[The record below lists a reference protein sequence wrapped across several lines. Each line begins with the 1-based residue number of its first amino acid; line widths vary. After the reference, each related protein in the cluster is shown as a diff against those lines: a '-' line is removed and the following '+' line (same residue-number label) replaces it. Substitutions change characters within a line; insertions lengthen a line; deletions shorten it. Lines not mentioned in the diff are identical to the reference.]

1 MTLDMPGAGVFDVV
15 VLSEPFDLIALF
27 GASAAPFVRLLRP
40 EEVTDPE
47 AIRYAL
53 CWCPSDEAFAAFPNI
68 ELAMSIAAGVDSI
81 VSCPSLPQGATVARV
96 RDDDQAHLMAGF
108 AVWNVIHHHRR
119 MGDMQRNHAAGLWD
133 RSFTPRPPRETTV
146 GVLGFGL
153 MGRACAEAIAAAGF
167 TVVVARHRDGAPVAG
182 IEQVCGPE
190 AVDQVAARA
199 DILVNVLPLT
209 ESTRDILDARLF
221 ALMPKG
227 AVLVQMGRGEHMI
240 EEDLLAALDSG
251 QISAASLDVFR
262 QEPLPEGHP
271 FWTHPA
277 VVLTPHKASV
287 STRAETIRQLVEN
300 CEAISAGAP
309 APGAV
314 DRSAGY

>member
-1 MTLDMPGAGVFDVV
+1 MTLDSTGGETFDVV
-15 VLSEPFDLIALF
+15 ALSVPFDLLAMF
-27 GASAAPFVRLLRP
+27 GPDAAPRVNLINP
-40 EEVTDPE
+40 EDVTDPE

-53 CWCPSDEAFAAFPNI
+53 CWCPADDAFARFPNV
-68 ELAMSIAAGVDSI
+68 ELAMSIAAGVDAI
-81 VSCPSLPQGATVARV
+81 VACPSLPDGAVVGRV
-96 RDDDQAHLMAGF
+96 RDEDQAQMMAGF

-133 RSFTPRPPRETTV
+133 RSFSPRPPREVTV

-167 TVVVARHRDGAPVAG
+167 TVVAARHRDGPSVPG
-182 IEQVCGPE
+182 IEQVCGPD
-190 AVDQVAARA
+190 AVDRVAARA

-227 AVLVQMGRGEHMI
+227 AVLVHIGRGEHMV
-240 EEDLLAALDSG
+240 EEDLLAALESG

-277 VVLTPHKASV
+277 VVMTPHKASV
-287 STRAETIRQLVEN
+287 STKAETIRQLVEN
-300 CEAISAGAP
+300 CEAIRAGRP

-314 DRSAGY
+314 DRAAGY